1 MPRIFDISVPI
12 LIGRLVYAGNPSSE
26 IASQQSMAAGGSS
39 NVSSLHFGSHTGTHV
54 DAPLHM
60 IPGGNGV
67 DRLSL
72 DVLMGPAIVLEFGAD
87 VAAVTE
93 ALLRG
98 RSLTGQQRVLLKTRN
113 SSFIRSPEF
122 ARDYTY

>member
-12 LIGRLVYAGNPSSE
+12 LNGGLVYPGNPTIE
-26 IASQQSMAAGGSS
+26 VASQQSMAAGGSS

-60 IPGGNGV
+60 IPGGDGV

-87 VAAVTE
+87 VKAVTE
-93 ALLRG
+93 ALLRAM
-98 RSLTGQQRVLLKTRN
+98 SLAGQERVLLKTRN
-113 SSFIRSPEF
+113 SSFIRSPDF
-122 ARDYTY
+122 A